1 MAEDELAELR
11 ARIDEADERL
21 VAVLAERFGVT
32 RRVGE
37 IKAQRGLP
45 PIDAQREAEVDAK
58 VRRLAREHGLSEDL
72 VSDVLRAVID
82 RVVDEHRAHGA
93 GASRPVSP

>member
-1 MAEDELAELR
+1 VAQDELAELR
-11 ARIDEADERL
+11 RKIDEADERL

-37 IKAQRGLP
+37 LKAQLGLA

-82 RVVDEHRAHGA
+82 RVVAEHQAHGA
-93 GASRPVSP
+93 DASRPVSP

>member
-1 MAEDELAELR
+1 VAQDELAELR
-11 ARIDEADERL
+11 RRIDEADERL
-21 VAVLAERFGVT
+21 VTVLAERFGVT
-32 RRVGE
+32 RRVGQL
-37 IKAQRGLP
+37 KAELGMP

-82 RVVDEHRAHGA
+82 RVVSEHREQ
-93 GASRPVSP
+93 ASTEA

>member
-1 MAEDELAELR
+1 MAQDELAELR
-11 ARIDEADERL
+11 RRIDEADERL
-21 VAVLAERFGVT
+21 VAVLSERFGVT
-32 RRVGE
+32 RRVGQL
-37 IKAQRGLP
+37 KAELGMP

-82 RVVDEHRAHGA
+82 RVVSEHRAQGA
-93 GASRPVSP
+93 DARS

>member
-1 MAEDELAELR
+1 MAQDELAELR
-11 ARIDEADERL
+11 RRIDEADERL

-32 RRVGE
+32 RRVGQL
-37 IKAQRGLP
+37 KAELGMP

-82 RVVDEHRAHGA
+82 RVVSEHRAQGA
-93 GASRPVSP
+93 GTATS

>member
-1 MAEDELAELR
+1 MAEDELSELR
-11 ARIDEADERL
+11 RRIDEADERL
-21 VAVLAERFGVT
+21 VTVLAERFGVT

-37 IKAQRGLP
+37 LKAELGLP

-82 RVVDEHRAHGA
+82 RVVSEHQAHGA
-93 GASRPVSP
+93 AATGPASP

>member
-1 MAEDELAELR
+1 MAEDELAALR
-11 ARIDEADERL
+11 RRIDEADERL
-21 VAVLAERFGVT
+21 VTVLAERFGVT

-37 IKAQRGLP
+37 LKAELGLA

-82 RVVDEHRAHGA
+82 RVVAEHRDQGA
-93 GASRPVSP
+93 GADRSVSP

>member
-1 MAEDELAELR
+1 MAQDELAELR
-11 ARIDEADERL
+11 RRIDEADERL
-21 VAVLAERFGVT
+21 VTVLAERFGVT
-32 RRVGE
+32 RRVGQ
-37 IKAQRGLP
+37 IKAELGMP

-82 RVVDEHRAHGA
+82 RVVSEHRAQGA
-93 GASRPVSP
+93 GTPGS

>member
-1 MAEDELAELR
+1 VGEEELSLLR
-11 ARIDEADERL
+11 SRIDEADERL
-21 VAVLAERFGVT
+21 VTVLAERFEVT
-32 RRVGE
+32 RRVGQL
-37 IKAQRGLP
+37 KAELGMP

-82 RVVDEHRAHGA
+82 RVVAEHRAQGA
-93 GASRPVSP
+93 ATTGPVSP

>member
-1 MAEDELAELR
+1 MAQDELAELR
-11 ARIDEADERL
+11 RRIDEADERL

-32 RRVGE
+32 RRVGQL
-37 IKAQRGLP
+37 KAELGMP

-72 VSDVLRAVID
+72 VSDVLRGVID
-82 RVVDEHRAHGA
+82 RVVSEHRAQGA
-93 GASRPVSP
+93 ESHSS

>member
-11 ARIDEADERL
+11 RRIDEADERL
-21 VAVLAERFGVT
+21 VTVLAERFGVT
-32 RRVGE
+32 RRVGQ
-37 IKAQRGLP
+37 IKAELGMP

-82 RVVDEHRAHGA
+82 RVVSEHRARQA
-93 GASRPVSP
+93 GATSP